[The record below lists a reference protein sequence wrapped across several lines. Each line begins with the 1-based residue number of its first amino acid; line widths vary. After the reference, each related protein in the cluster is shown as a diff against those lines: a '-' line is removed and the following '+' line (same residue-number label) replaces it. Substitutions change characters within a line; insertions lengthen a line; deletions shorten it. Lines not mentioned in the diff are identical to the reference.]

1 MSASEIAVTAS
12 SEAKHMTPMT
22 IRFCAPASK
31 VGESTCSMI
40 SLFAQAVGQWVTV
53 CRILTIADSSDNHL
67 DFYIEYQL
75 VERSNKI

>member
-40 SLFAQAVGQWVTV
+40 SLFAQAVGQWVT
-53 CRILTIADSSDNHL
+53 IADSSDNRL